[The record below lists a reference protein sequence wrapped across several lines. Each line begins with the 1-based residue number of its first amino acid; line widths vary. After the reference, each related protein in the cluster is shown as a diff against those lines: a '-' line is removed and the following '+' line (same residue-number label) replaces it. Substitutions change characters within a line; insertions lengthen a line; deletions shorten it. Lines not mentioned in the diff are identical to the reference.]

1 MNQVAEL
8 VQTVLG
14 AIRYQ
19 WYADRT
25 REFKRD
31 ERALTQAIAH
41 WGFECDE
48 RGWDFSPAQ
57 IQRHLL
63 DLLNQIKR
71 QGGDITY
78 LPEYLNGAVKRWIGQ
93 HAEELQSEQQST
105 RKRVASVVSGV
116 QSVVI
121 KEPTAVETL
130 GLLYRDLRRRKKI
143 GNPKSEIRNQP
154 GLWP

>member
-78 LPEYLNGAVKRWIGQ
+78 LPIYLNGAVKRWIGQ
-93 HAEELQSEQQST
+93 HAEELQDEQQST
-105 RKRVASVVSGV
+105 RKRVAQVVSGV

-130 GLLYRDLRRRKKI
+130 GLLYRDLRRRKKMAN
-143 GNPKSEIRNQP
+143 GKRQMAKQRT
-154 GLWP
+154 LWP

>member
-14 AIRYQ
+14 AIRNQ

-31 ERALTQAIAH
+31 ERTLMQAIAH

-48 RGWDFSPAQ
+48 RGWDFSAAQ

-78 LPEYLNGAVKRWIGQ
+78 QPVYLNGAVKRWIGL
-93 HAEELQSEQQST
+93 HAEELQDEQQST
-105 RKRVASVVSGV
+105 RKRVAKVVSGV
-116 QSVVI
+116 QPVVI

-130 GLLYRDLRRRKKI
+130 GLLYRDLRHRKCRK
-143 GNPKSEIRNQP
+143 GNARPTAKQP
-154 GLWP
+154 NLF